1 MVSEKTLVDM
11 IQEQTEVNTK
21 MLQALEGLNKNTV
34 EMANNL
40 RDMDKTLTIVVE
52 RYQRFS
58 DYMKFVIALSVA
70 QLFTLISI
78 AILL

>member
-40 RDMDKTLTIVVE
+40 RDMDKTLIVVVE
-52 RYQRFS
+52 KYQRFS
-58 DYMKFVIALSVA
+58 DYMKFVITLSVA

>member
-1 MVSEKTLVDM
+1 M

-58 DYMKFVIALSVA
+58 DYMKFVITLSVA

>member
-58 DYMKFVIALSVA
+58 DYMKFVITLSVA